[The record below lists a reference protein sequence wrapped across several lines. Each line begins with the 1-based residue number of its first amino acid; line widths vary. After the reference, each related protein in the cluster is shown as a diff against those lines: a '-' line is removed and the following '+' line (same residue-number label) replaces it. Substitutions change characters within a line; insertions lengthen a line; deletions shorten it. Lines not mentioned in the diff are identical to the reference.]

1 MACTDEELD
10 IGMSMVGTLHKAREF
25 QIQKELKQDEER
37 KKKEIHDKW
46 VKEGWKDRTETLKYE
61 RPNSTPHERWYYS
74 KVHDTHKK
82 MLRGQAN
89 PQLVFFK
96 DQMFETNQEEVNL
109 GNLKIKRNKALL
121 VGEYILFCNK
131 LMILDLANNY
141 IDKKGIVTLAENINK
156 RETLKWL
163 NLRRNQ
169 LEDEGTTYLCKYLGE
184 NTKLLKLDISDN
196 RIKAD
201 GGNAIARMLLRNVG
215 LKELYIQENL
225 FDIQSYENLEKCK
238 ATRLIMKSNFQDPDD
253 RRFEMFV

>member
-1 MACTDEELD
+1 
-10 IGMSMVGTLHKAREF
+10 
-25 QIQKELKQDEER
+25 
-37 KKKEIHDKW
+37 
-46 VKEGWKDRTETLKYE
+46 
-61 RPNSTPHERWYYS
+61 
-74 KVHDTHKK
+74 
-82 MLRGQAN
+82 
-89 PQLVFFK
+89 
-96 DQMFETNQEEVNL
+96 
-109 GNLKIKRNKALL
+109 
-121 VGEYILFCNK
+121 
-131 LMILDLANNY
+131 MILDLANNY

-156 RETLKWL
+156 HETLKWL